1 MKIKVI
7 GGQPK
12 AQLEHGYTYLSTDG
26 KYFVEG
32 VPTQCRIRAEG
43 ETAQE
48 AMEAFGKVVDHVDLQ
63 LMTLDSTNESVIQN
77 AALEDRVVAFKEALA
92 SLEEKLGVQ
101 LEHEDHQG
109 AFVIMD
115 SKTLEKITL

>member
-1 MKIKVI
+1 MEIKVI

-12 AQLEHGYTYLSTDG
+12 AQLEHGYTHRSTGG

-63 LMTLDSTNESVIQN
+63 LMGLDSTNEGVAQSQPL
-77 AALEDRVVAFKEALA
+77 ADRAKALLECIAKV
-92 SLEEKLGVQ
+92 EEKLGIQ

-109 AFVIMD
+109 AFVVMD
-115 SKTLEKITL
+115 SKTLDKITL